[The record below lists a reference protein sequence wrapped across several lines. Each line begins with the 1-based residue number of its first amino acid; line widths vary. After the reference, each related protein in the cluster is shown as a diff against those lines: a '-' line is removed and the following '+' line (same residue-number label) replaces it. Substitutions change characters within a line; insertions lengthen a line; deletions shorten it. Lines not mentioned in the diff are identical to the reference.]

1 MTKIRSTTILGV
13 RHGKKIALGGDGQ
26 VTFGDMQMKQKAVK
40 VRQFDHEK
48 NKVLGGFAGAAAD
61 AFTLFEKFEDKLDEY
76 NGQLQRAVVELAKE
90 WRTDKHLRH
99 LPRLLAGT
107 DAAINLVGILNEKG
121 HDGSGFRKVH
131 VELVEKLVRACH
143 ESRVP
148 HLLQMSALK
157 ANAESGPSHYLRS
170 KGAGE
175 RTLKNLA
182 GDELRY
188 TIFQPSVIFGPED
201 SFINRFAGLLRI
213 CPILPLAR
221 PKARFAPVSVADV
234 ASAFCA
240 ALENHSAYDRT
251 FQLYG
256 PEDYSLREIVVE
268 IARILNLKRLIV
280 GLPGSLSRIQAWFLD
295 YVIPGKLF
303 TLDNYRSM
311 AVASVGTENGL
322 AALGI
327 TATSMRAVVPGYL
340 DRGDHYRLLSEF
352 RRKRRR

>member
-1 MTKIRSTTILGV
+1 MVSKSPSRTVCILGGTGFVGRQITGQLV
-13 RHGKKIALGGDGQ
+13 RSGY
-26 VTFGDMQMKQKAVK
+26 AVR
-40 VRQFDHEK
+40 VPTRNRERARELL
-48 NKVLGGFAGAAAD
+48 VLPGVEVVAAD
-61 AFTLFEKFEDKLDEY
+61 VHDET
-76 NGQLQRAVVELAKE
+76 V
-90 WRTDKHLRH
+90 
-99 LPRLLAGT
+99 LPRLLAGA
-107 DAAINLVGILNEKG
+107 DAAINLVGILNEHG
-121 HDGSGFRKVH
+121 HDGSGFRRVH

-188 TIFQPSVIFGPED
+188 TIFQPSVIFGPDD

-221 PKARFAPVSVADV
+221 PKARFAPVYVADV

-240 ALENHSAYDRT
+240 ALENHGAYDRT
-251 FQLYG
+251 LQLYG
-256 PEDYSLREIVVE
+256 PEDYSLQEIVVE

-280 GLPGSLSRIQAWFLD
+280 GLPDSLSRIQAWFLD
-295 YVIPGKLF
+295 YIIPGKIF

-311 AVASVGTENGL
+311 AVASVGTEDGL

-327 TATSMRAVVPGYL
+327 TATSMHAVVPGYL
-340 DRGDHYRLLSEF
+340 DSGDHQRLLSEL
-352 RRKRRR
+352 RRKRGR

>member
-1 MTKIRSTTILGV
+1 MVSKPPSRTVCILGGTGFV
-13 RHGKKIALGGDGQ
+13 G
-26 VTFGDMQMKQKAVK
+26 
-40 VRQFDHEK
+40 RQI
-48 NKVLGGFAGAAAD
+48 
-61 AFTLFEKFEDKLDEY
+61 T
-76 NGQLQRAVVELAKE
+76 GQLVQRGYAVRVPTRNRERARELLVLPGVEVVSADVHDE
-90 WRTDKHLRH
+90 TV
-99 LPRLLAGT
+99 LPRLLAGA

-131 VELVEKLVRACH
+131 VELVEKLIRACH
-143 ESRVP
+143 ECGVP

-188 TIFQPSVIFGPED
+188 TIFQPSVIFGPDD

-221 PKARFAPVSVADV
+221 PKARFAPVFVTDV

-240 ALENHSAYDRT
+240 ALENHGAYDRT
-251 FQLYG
+251 LQLYG
-256 PEDYSLREIVVE
+256 PEEYSLQEIVVE
-268 IARILNLKRLIV
+268 IARILKLKRLIV
-280 GLPGSLSRIQAWFLD
+280 GLPDSLSRIQAWFLD
-295 YVIPGKLF
+295 YVIPGKIF

-340 DRGDHYRLLSEF
+340 DRGDHQWLLSEF
-352 RRKRRR
+352 RRKRGR

>member
-1 MTKIRSTTILGV
+1 MVSKSPSRTVCILGGTGFVGRQITGQLV
-13 RHGKKIALGGDGQ
+13 RSGY
-26 VTFGDMQMKQKAVK
+26 AVR
-40 VRQFDHEK
+40 VPTRNRERARELL
-48 NKVLGGFAGAAAD
+48 VLPGVEVVAAD
-61 AFTLFEKFEDKLDEY
+61 VHDET
-76 NGQLQRAVVELAKE
+76 V
-90 WRTDKHLRH
+90 
-99 LPRLLAGT
+99 LPRLLAGA
-107 DAAINLVGILNEKG
+107 DAAINLVGILNENG
-121 HDGSGFRKVH
+121 HDGSGFRKAH

-188 TIFQPSVIFGPED
+188 TIFQPSVIFGPDD

-221 PKARFAPVSVADV
+221 PKARFAPVYVADV

-240 ALENHSAYDRT
+240 ALENHGAYGRT
-251 FQLYG
+251 LQLYG
-256 PEDYSLREIVVE
+256 PEDYSLQEIVVE

-280 GLPGSLSRIQAWFLD
+280 GLPDSLSRIQAWFLD
-295 YVIPGKLF
+295 YVIPGKIF

-311 AVASVGTENGL
+311 AVASVGTEDGL

-327 TATSMRAVVPGYL
+327 TATSMHAVVPGYL
-340 DRGDHYRLLSEF
+340 DSGNHQRLLSEL
-352 RRKRRR
+352 RRKRGP

>member
-1 MTKIRSTTILGV
+1 MVSKSPSRTVCILGGTGFVGREIAGQLVHRGYAV
-13 RHGKKIALGGDGQ
+13 RVPTRNRERARELL
-26 VTFGDMQMKQKAVK
+26 
-40 VRQFDHEK
+40 
-48 NKVLGGFAGAAAD
+48 VLPGVEIIAAD
-61 AFTLFEKFEDKLDEY
+61 IHDE
-76 NGQLQRAVVELAKE
+76 AVLS
-90 WRTDKHLRH
+90 
-99 LPRLLAGT
+99 RLLAGA
-107 DAAINLVGILNEKG
+107 DAVINLVGMLNEKG
-121 HDGSGFRKVH
+121 HDGSGFRRVH
-131 VELVEKLVRACH
+131 VELVEKLVRACQ
-143 ESRVP
+143 ENRVP

-188 TIFQPSVIFGPED
+188 TIFQPSVIFGPDD

-221 PKARFAPVSVADV
+221 PTARFAPVFVADV

-240 ALENHSAYDRT
+240 ALENHGPYYRT
-251 FQLYG
+251 LQLYG
-256 PEDYSLREIVVE
+256 PEEYSLKEIVVE

-280 GLPGSLSRIQAWFLD
+280 GLPDSLSRIQAWFLD
-295 YVIPGKLF
+295 YVIPGKIF

-311 AVASVGTENGL
+311 AVASIGTENGL

-327 TATSMRAVVPGYL
+327 TATSMRVVVPGYL
-340 DRGDHYRLLSEF
+340 DNGDHKQLLSEL
-352 RRKRRR
+352 RRKGGR

>member
-1 MTKIRSTTILGV
+1 MVSKSPSRTV
-13 RHGKKIALGGDGQ
+13 C
-26 VTFGDMQMKQKAVK
+26 
-40 VRQFDHEK
+40 
-48 NKVLGGFAGAAAD
+48 VLGGTGFVGRQLISQLVQSGYTVRVPTRNRERARELLVLPGVEVIAAD
-61 AFTLFEKFEDKLDEY
+61 VHDE
-76 NGQLQRAVVELAKE
+76 AV
-90 WRTDKHLRH
+90 
-99 LPRLLAGT
+99 LPRLLAGA

-131 VELVEKLVRACH
+131 VDLVEKLVRACH

-240 ALENHSAYDRT
+240 ALDNHGAYDRT
-251 FQLYG
+251 LQLYG

-280 GLPGSLSRIQAWFLD
+280 GLPDSLSRIQAWFFD
-295 YVIPGKLF
+295 YVIPGKIF

-340 DRGDHYRLLSEF
+340 DRGGHHRLLSKF
-352 RRKRRR
+352 RRKRSR

>member
-1 MTKIRSTTILGV
+1 MVSKSPSRSV
-13 RHGKKIALGGDGQ
+13 C
-26 VTFGDMQMKQKAVK
+26 
-40 VRQFDHEK
+40 
-48 NKVLGGFAGAAAD
+48 VLGGTGFVGRQITSQLVQSGYAVRVPTRNRGRARELLVLPGVEVVAAD
-61 AFTLFEKFEDKLDEY
+61 VHDET
-76 NGQLQRAVVELAKE
+76 V
-90 WRTDKHLRH
+90 

-280 GLPGSLSRIQAWFLD
+280 GLPDSLSRIQAWFLD

>member
-1 MTKIRSTTILGV
+1 MVSKPPSRTVCILGGTGFV
-13 RHGKKIALGGDGQ
+13 G
-26 VTFGDMQMKQKAVK
+26 
-40 VRQFDHEK
+40 RQI
-48 NKVLGGFAGAAAD
+48 
-61 AFTLFEKFEDKLDEY
+61 T
-76 NGQLQRAVVELAKE
+76 GQLVQRGYAVRVPTRNRERARELLVLPGVEVVSADVHDE
-90 WRTDKHLRH
+90 TV
-99 LPRLLAGT
+99 LPRLLAGA

-131 VELVEKLVRACH
+131 VELVEKLIRACH
-143 ESRVP
+143 ESGVP

-188 TIFQPSVIFGPED
+188 TIFQPSVIFGPDD

-221 PKARFAPVSVADV
+221 PKARFAPVFVTDV

-240 ALENHSAYDRT
+240 ALENHGAYDRT
-251 FQLYG
+251 LQLYG
-256 PEDYSLREIVVE
+256 PEEYSLQEIVVE
-268 IARILNLKRLIV
+268 IARILKLKRLIV
-280 GLPGSLSRIQAWFLD
+280 GLPDSLSRIQAWFLD
-295 YVIPGKLF
+295 YVIPGKIF

-340 DRGDHYRLLSEF
+340 DRGDHQRLLSEF
-352 RRKRRR
+352 RRKRGR

>member
-1 MTKIRSTTILGV
+1 MVSKSPSRTVCILGGTGFV
-13 RHGKKIALGGDGQ
+13 G
-26 VTFGDMQMKQKAVK
+26 
-40 VRQFDHEK
+40 RQ
-48 NKVLGGFAGAAAD
+48 LA
-61 AFTLFEKFEDKLDEY
+61 
-76 NGQLQRAVVELAKE
+76 GQLVQRGYSVRIATRNPKRGHELLVLPGVEIVTADVHDE
-90 WRTDKHLRH
+90 MA
-99 LPRLLAGT
+99 LPRLLTGA
-107 DAAINLVGILNEKG
+107 DAAINLVGILHEKG

-131 VELVEKLVRACH
+131 VELVEKLVRACQ

-188 TIFQPSVIFGPED
+188 TIFQPSVIFGPDD
-201 SFINRFAGLLRI
+201 SFINRFAALLRI
-213 CPILPLAR
+213 CPVLPLAR
-221 PKARFAPVSVADV
+221 PKARFAPVFVGDV

-240 ALENHSAYDRT
+240 ALENHGTYDRT
-251 FQLYG
+251 LQLYG
-256 PEDYSLREIVVE
+256 PEDYSLQEIVVE
-268 IARILNLKRLIV
+268 IARILSLKRLIV
-280 GLPGSLSRIQAWFLD
+280 GLPDSLSRIQAWFLD
-295 YVIPGKLF
+295 YVIPGKIF

-327 TATSMRAVVPGYL
+327 TATSMQLIVPGYL
-340 DRGDHYRLLSEF
+340 DNGDHQRRLSEF
-352 RRKRRR
+352 RRKGGR